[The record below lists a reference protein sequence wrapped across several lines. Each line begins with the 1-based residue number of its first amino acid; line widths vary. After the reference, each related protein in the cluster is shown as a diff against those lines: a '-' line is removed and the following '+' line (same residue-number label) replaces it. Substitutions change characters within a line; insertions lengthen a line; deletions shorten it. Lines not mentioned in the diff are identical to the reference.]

1 MTVSPCMLLPAVE
14 GHFACRPETLPDTRA
29 LWLHRLTSS
38 PVSKLVGLVHGR
50 LLPLHD
56 LLSTALTAE
65 HVAQAA
71 TAGGLCGILS
81 LSLYCCS

>member
-1 MTVSPCMLLPAVE
+1 MPIAADE
-14 GHFACRPETLPDTRA
+14 GQCACRPETLPDTRA

-56 LLSTALTAE
+56 LLSAALTGE

-71 TAGGLCGILS
+71 TAGGLCGFLS
-81 LSLYCCS
+81 LSLHCCCS